1 MSMPGRLT
9 PIGSDRSRRD
19 FSRAPLD
26 PTSAHRIREEVAK
39 AGRGVIATDADAE
52 GDVIAWD
59 VAELIRDIHP
69 DPVRVRLRG
78 MDAESIREAIV
89 NPSPVRREDA
99 IPGRTRAII
108 DRLVGATF
116 SANGVAVG
124 RVGTAILGLVAQQ
137 PPAVRKLRLAAPAQ
151 DGGRTWLAEDRKST
165 RLN

>member
-1 MSMPGRLT
+1 MRISYWS
-9 PIGSDRSRRD
+9 SDVCSSD
-19 FSRAPLD
+19 L
-26 PTSAHRIREEVAK
+26 
-39 AGRGVIATDADAE
+39 E

-124 RVGTAILGLVAQQ
+124 RVGTALLGRVAQI
-137 PPAVRKLRLAAPAQ
+137 
-151 DGGRTWLAEDRKST
+151 GRASWWERVWQ
-165 RLN
+165 

>member
-1 MSMPGRLT
+1 
-9 PIGSDRSRRD
+9 
-19 FSRAPLD
+19 
-26 PTSAHRIREEVAK
+26 
-39 AGRGVIATDADAE
+39 
-52 GDVIAWD
+52 
-59 VAELIRDIHP
+59 
-69 DPVRVRLRG
+69 

-137 PPAVRKLRLAAPAQ
+137 PPAVRKLRLAARSEEHTSELQSLMRISYAVFCLKKKKQ
-151 DGGRTWLAEDRKST
+151 NDTT
-165 RLN
+165 HT